1 MAHRTVDLRE
11 LCRKKVLK
19 GLGQS
24 DIVEMTRA
32 FEWEVSLLKSRK
44 MNDIVSSAL
53 DRLKQSGQLKFDFLD
68 LQYKD
73 PTSARRHLQE
83 LVLYIRAIGIVKS
96 HLKFIRSLKNIKALY
111 TYEQAMVLPVLDN
124 IFEEVASTKQAQ
136 CTSWMLSE

>member
-1 MAHRTVDLRE
+1 
-11 LCRKKVLK
+11 
-19 GLGQS
+19 
-24 DIVEMTRA
+24 MTRA

-136 CTSWMLSE
+136 CTSWTLSE